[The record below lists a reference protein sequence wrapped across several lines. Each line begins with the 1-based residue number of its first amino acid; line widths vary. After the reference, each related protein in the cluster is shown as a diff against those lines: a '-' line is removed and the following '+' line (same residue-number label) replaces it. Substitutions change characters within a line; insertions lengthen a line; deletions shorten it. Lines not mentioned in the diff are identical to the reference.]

1 LTTSRVTV
9 RLKSKCHGKDRR
21 ESKMAKFLI
30 EETLT
35 SENYANMLRNPE
47 DRSEVLK
54 SLFKSAGCKLESG
67 YASGIENKAYL
78 IVEAPD
84 LNTVYTVGANFVASG
99 AASAIKYTPLI
110 TLPEIVDICKKAAV
124 MGYRPPGK

>member
-1 LTTSRVTV
+1 MP
-9 RLKSKCHGKDRR
+9 KY
-21 ESKMAKFLI
+21 LI

-47 DRSEVLK
+47 DRTEVLK
-54 SLFKSAGCKLESG
+54 SLFKAAGCELESG

-84 LNTVYTVGANFVASG
+84 LETVYTVGANFMAGG
-99 AASAIKYTPLI
+99 AASSIKFIPLA
-110 TLPEIVDICKKAAV
+110 TLSEVVDICRKSASLS
-124 MGYRPPGK
+124 YRPPGK

>member
-1 LTTSRVTV
+1 MP
-9 RLKSKCHGKDRR
+9 KY
-21 ESKMAKFLI
+21 LI

-54 SLFKSAGCKLESG
+54 SLFETVGCKLESG

-78 IVEAPD
+78 IVKSPD
-84 LNTVYTVGANFVASG
+84 LNTVYTVGANFLAGGSAS
-99 AASAIKYTPLI
+99 SIKYIPLI
-110 TLPEIVDICKKAAV
+110 TLPDVVDICKKATS
-124 MGYRPPGK
+124 MSYRPPGK